1 MHREDLIMENE
12 IQVRCPECGSSQI
25 APVRKNYDM
34 GCGCL
39 GLLLFGWIGLL
50 LGLLGAGDVEMVCAN
65 CGARWEPGRHNENS
79 SGCLASLLLIL
90 VILFLLFWTFQLI
103 GGEPSG
109 TTSYRNAQ
117 GAFSGSATVN
127 ASGKTYRDAAGR
139 VTGRA
144 VTSGNTTTYRDA
156 AGRVTGHATRSGNAT
171 TYRDAA
177 GRVTGRATTNGNV
190 TTYRDAAGRVTGT
203 ATRTGGRIIYRDAA
217 GRTAGSGTFR

>member
-1 MHREDLIMENE
+1 MENE

-90 VILFLLFWTFQLI
+90 VILFL
-103 GGEPSG
+103 
-109 TTSYRNAQ
+109 
-117 GAFSGSATVN
+117 
-127 ASGKTYRDAAGR
+127 
-139 VTGRA
+139 
-144 VTSGNTTTYRDA
+144 
-156 AGRVTGHATRSGNAT
+156 
-171 TYRDAA
+171 
-177 GRVTGRATTNGNV
+177 
-190 TTYRDAAGRVTGT
+190 
-203 ATRTGGRIIYRDAA
+203 
-217 GRTAGSGTFR
+217 